1 MIPPP
6 PPMSPDSPEDD
17 EALGS
22 MLISWYM
29 SGYHTGYYLVQL
41 LFLCLKNGSWTGRA
55 EVTKKKNEALQKNY
69 CRFARYKCL
78 VHFNHSMM
86 NIVFKKEDGKTRS

>member
-1 MIPPP
+1 
-6 PPMSPDSPEDD
+6 MSPDSPEDD

-41 LFLCLKNGSWTGRA
+41 LFLLFTNIFLCTWLFSYYYQKNLSLKNSF
-55 EVTKKKNEALQKNY
+55 VSY
-69 CRFARYKCL
+69 
-78 VHFNHSMM
+78 
-86 NIVFKKEDGKTRS
+86 